1 MFNLVIF
8 GPPGSGKGTQSDKI
22 IEKYQLKHLSTGDL
36 LRAEKRSG
44 SELGK
49 DIQRI
54 IDNGELVPDAM
65 VQQMVKAFVEKN
77 KDANG
82 FIFDGFP
89 RTVQQAQWLDQML
102 PDFNT
107 SVSLMLSLDVEEDE
121 LKKRLLS
128 RGAVSG
134 RADDQNVS
142 IIENRIQVYHHQTI
156 PVMDFY
162 KKQMKYAKVEG
173 VGDIDDIFKR
183 VCLTIE
189 KYMK

>member
-36 LRAEKRSG
+36 LRTEKRSG
-44 SELGK
+44 SDFGK
-49 DIQRI
+49 TIQRI
-54 IDNGELVPDAM
+54 IDNGELVPDDM
-65 VQQMVKAFVEKN
+65 VQQMVKSFVEKN

-89 RTVQQAQWLDQML
+89 RTVQQARWLDQML
-102 PDFNT
+102 PEFNT
-107 SVSLMLSLDVEEDE
+107 SVHLMLSLNVEEDE
-121 LKKRLLS
+121 LKKRLLA
-128 RGAVSG
+128 RGAISG

-142 IIENRIQVYHHQTI
+142 IIENRIQVYFHQTI

-162 KKQMKYAKVEG
+162 KKQSKYEKIEG
-173 VGDIDDIFKR
+173 VGDVEDIFKR
-183 VCLTIE
+183 ICLTLE
-189 KYMK
+189 KYM